1 VSERRALSIVV
12 LGGGVSGLSAAL
24 ALARDGASV
33 TVVERDDTS
42 VGDPLASVDWNRSG
56 ISHFLQPHAFG
67 PRGRQELAATFP
79 DVLEDLLGAGA
90 WDFDLRNKLRGEPG
104 PGDETLVYLAVRR
117 PLIEWAFRRAAIAEP
132 RLTLL
137 GGTRATALDGAPD
150 SRPGSRPRI
159 RGVRTTAGSLDAD
172 LVVDAMGR
180 RSPGPAWVEA
190 LGGRRPEVRTSEC
203 GIIYY
208 SRYYRFRDGAAPTD
222 GPWVPSPRG
231 DLGYAGYSTF
241 PGDNRTFAGLIAVPT
256 GDPEL
261 RALRHV
267 AAFDAAVAT
276 MPALLSWTDSDV
288 SVPITPVLA
297 MGGLQNTISSAP
309 NDRPG
314 AVGLIAVGDAI
325 CHTDPFASLGLSFAL
340 IHARLLAAAVRNEG
354 SDTDAVGL
362 EFDGAARPEMEERF
376 DYVSA
381 LDDTRSRL
389 WAGERVDVAHANGG
403 AYPFFTY
410 AATGLAGLADA
421 DLFRVLVRRNT
432 MLDRL
437 AVLDDDPEMQQRLEA
452 FFAQLA
458 TNGRPRAGVS
468 RDALLEAI
476 SSSAT
481 TQGAEAAG
489 SASAYGTA
497 R

>member
-1 VSERRALSIVV
+1 M
-12 LGGGVSGLSAAL
+12 LGGGVAGLSAGL

-42 VGDPLASVDWNRSG
+42 VGDPLASVDWDRPG

-67 PRGRQELAATFP
+67 PRGRQELATTFP
-79 DVLEDLLGAGA
+79 DVLEALLRAGA
-90 WDFDLRNKLRGEPG
+90 WDFDLRDKLRGRPR
-104 PGDETLVYLAVRR
+104 PGDEALIYLAVRR
-117 PLIEWAFRRAAIAEP
+117 PLIEWAFRRAALGQP
-132 RLTLL
+132 GLTLL
-137 GGTRATALDGAPD
+137 GRTRATALVGVRDRRPD
-150 SRPGSRPRI
+150 SPPRVL
-159 RGVRTTAGSLDAD
+159 GVETTAGRLDAD

-180 RSPGPAWVEA
+180 RSPAAAWVES
-190 LGGRRPEVRTSEC
+190 LGGRPPQVRTTEC

-208 SRYYRFRDGAAPTD
+208 SRYYRFRDGVVPAD

-241 PGDNRTFAGLIAVPT
+241 PGDNRTFAGLVAVPT

-261 RALRHV
+261 KALRHV
-267 AAFDAAVAT
+267 PAFDAAVAT
-276 MPALLSWTDSDV
+276 MPALVSWTDPTV
-288 SVPITPVLA
+288 AVPITAVLA
-297 MGGLQNTISSAP
+297 MGGLQNTISAAP
-309 NDRPG
+309 DGRTG
-314 AVGLIAVGDAI
+314 AAGLISVGDAI

-340 IHARLLAAAVRNEG
+340 IHARLLAAAVRDQRNDIL
-354 SDTDAVGL
+354 SVGL
-362 EFDGAARPEMEERF
+362 EFDRAARPEMEERF

-389 WAGERVDVAHANGG
+389 WSGDRLDVAHANGG

-437 AVLDDDPEMQQRLEA
+437 AILDDDPDMQRRLEA

-476 SSSAT
+476 SRSAT
-481 TQGAEAAG
+481 TQEGADTVG
-489 SASAYGTA
+489 SATGN
-497 R
+497 RVGR